1 MERRSRVAGADASP
15 VVAFAVSDTGIG
27 IDDEQQ
33 QRIFEAFA
41 QGDGTTA
48 RLYGGTG
55 LGLSISRELAGLLG
69 GEITVTSTPGQG
81 STFTCSSRLGGRR
94 MLHPLR
100 SRQTPIPRPSSPAPF
115 RVQSRSEARWLAGR
129 RPDRR
134 QVR

>member
-1 MERRSRVAGADASP
+1 MI
-15 VVAFAVSDTGIG
+15 AFAVSDTGIG

-69 GEITVTSTPGQG
+69 GEITSHEHARTGQHLHRLPSDSSTAA
-81 STFTCSSRLGGRR
+81 T
-94 MLHPLR
+94 HPLFVPAGCR
-100 SRQTPIPRPSSPAPF
+100 SARSESPAP
-115 RVQSRSEARWLAGR
+115 RTGQ
-129 RPDRR
+129 
-134 QVR
+134 

>member
-1 MERRSRVAGADASP
+1 M
-15 VVAFAVSDTGIG
+15 AFAVSDTGIG

-69 GEITVTSTPGQG
+69 GEITLPARLARAARSP
-81 STFTCSSRLGGRR
+81 STFRLTRAVAE
-94 MLHPLR
+94 
-100 SRQTPIPRPSSPAPF
+100 QTTH
-115 RVQSRSEARWLAGR
+115 RVAELTVGH
-129 RPDRR
+129 
-134 QVR
+134 